1 MIATERHGALPSSSK
16 DGSAVALGVSAPH
29 AEPSLG
35 GRETHES
42 TAEGAAVSFEGSF
55 AGVGEEMLLIV
66 PGREGSRGA

>member
-1 MIATERHGALPSSSK
+1 
-16 DGSAVALGVSAPH
+16 LGVSAPH